1 MGILKTLL
9 NAIMALNSV
18 LLAVGRSIAWVLIG
32 LMAVTILYQVVMR
45 YAFNAAP
52 NWTEEFARFMM
63 LWMTGLIAASGYRWG
78 GFVSIDMA
86 VRSLP
91 RVPALVLTLI
101 LLALSQTVLVVGAQ
115 IGWGEVTGFAGTFKT
130 ASLQTFFFPS
140 IEDGLSFGWAKMPR
154 SHMMA
159 SLLVGLWLLILVN
172 IELSLKTIIM
182 LFDPDAQ
189 FAPDPETISAGAD

>member
-1 MGILKTLL
+1 M
-9 NAIMALNSV
+9 SV
-18 LLAVGRSIAWVLIG
+18 LKMLFGALVSVNSILLALGRSIAWVLIG
-32 LMAVTILYQVVMR
+32 LMMVTILYQVVMR

-78 GFVSIDMA
+78 GFVSIETA

-91 RVPALVLTLI
+91 RLPALVLSLF
-101 LLALSQTVLVVGAQ
+101 LLMLAQTVLVVGAH
-115 IGWGEVTGFAGTFKT
+115 IGWNEVTGFAGTFRT
-130 ASLQTFFFPS
+130 ATLKTFFFPS
-140 IEDGLSFGWAKMPR
+140 IEDGWQFGWGKMPR

-172 IELSLKTIIM
+172 VELTLKTVIQ
-182 LFDPDAQ
+182 LFDPHAT
-189 FAPDPETISAGAD
+189 FPRDPAMISAGAE

>member
-1 MGILKTLL
+1 MGILNVLL
-9 NAIMALNSV
+9 NTLISVNSV

-32 LMAVTILYQVVMR
+32 LMTVTILYQVVLR
-45 YAFNAAP
+45 YAFNSAP

-86 VRSLP
+86 VRALP
-91 RVPALVLTLI
+91 RIPALVLTLV
-101 LLALSQTVLVVGAQ
+101 LLMLAQTVMVVGAN
-115 IGWGEVTGFAGTFKT
+115 IGWSEVTGFSGTFKT
-130 ASLQTFFFPS
+130 ASLKTFFFPS

-159 SLLVGLWLLILVN
+159 SLLVGLWLLILINV
-172 IELSLKTIIM
+172 ELMLKCIIQI
-182 LFDPDAQ
+182 FDPDAT
-189 FAPDPETISAGAD
+189 FAPDPATISAGAD